1 LVSEGAKRVR
11 WPTKVLSG
19 RVSVKMYDTVMK
31 IVYTGHYA
39 DVTDYLRTT
48 KSISTEW
55 AAPLP
60 YSAGSAGRRSAWFS
74 TGPRWAW
81 S

>member
-1 LVSEGAKRVR
+1 MVSEGAKRVR

-39 DVTDYLRTT
+39 DVTDYLRSLIR
-48 KSISTEW
+48 KDIEERGLS
-55 AAPLP
+55 LDK
-60 YSAGSAGRRSAWFS
+60 
-74 TGPRWAW
+74 
-81 S
+81 